1 MLVAKQVA
9 DLLTWL
15 RAMIA
20 FVFIWLGVSQGEF
33 GLHVAIWMMI
43 ASWTTDILDGPLA
56 RMSLVSYQTWI
67 GDYDL
72 QVDIAVSVGL
82 LGYLVMAGFASSLVG
97 VTYIV
102 FWAMFFLRKGIP
114 RSLGMLVQAPVYIW
128 FIWISLRDLPE
139 EGVWML
145 LWIATAVIATWP
157 RFFTEVIPGFIDG
170 FVDVLKMLKVS
181 QEP

>member
-1 MLVAKQVA
+1 MVAVKQVA

-15 RAMIA
+15 RVIIA

-33 GLHVAIWMMI
+33 ALPVAIWLLI
-43 ASWTTDILDGPLA
+43 ASWTTDLIDGPLA
-56 RMSLVSYQTWI
+56 RKSLVSLQTWI
-67 GDYDL
+67 GGNDL

-97 VTYIV
+97 GIYIV
-102 FWAMFFLRKGIP
+102 FWVLLFLQIGIP
-114 RSLGMLVQAPVYIW
+114 RSLGMLVQAPVYSW

-139 EGVWML
+139 VGVWMVA
-145 LWIATAVIATWP
+145 WILTAVIATWP
-157 RFFTEVIPGFIDG
+157 RFFTEIVPGFIDG
-170 FVDVLKMLKVS
+170 FVDVLKKLKVS